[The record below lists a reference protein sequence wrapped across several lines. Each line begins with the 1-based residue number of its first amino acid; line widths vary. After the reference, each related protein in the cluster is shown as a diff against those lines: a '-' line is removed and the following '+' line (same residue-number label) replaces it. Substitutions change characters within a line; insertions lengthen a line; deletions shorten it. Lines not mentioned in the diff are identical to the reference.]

1 MLVSIALHSVV
12 LFGISF
18 VVIQSPWKL
27 NEATIVNIKFADADF
42 DAKGQSHQGFEDLHT
57 NKLSTAMQ
65 NQDVNSQDSSKFSIR
80 RLESNSILE
89 SYETIYL
96 NSWQR
101 KVETAG
107 YYEISN
113 SLYFQELKKKHITYT
128 AILGL
133 TYNLS
138 KN

>member
-96 NSWQR
+96 NSWQM
-101 KVETAG
+101 KVETA
-107 YYEISN
+107 
-113 SLYFQELKKKHITYT
+113 
-128 AILGL
+128 
-133 TYNLS
+133 
-138 KN
+138 

>member
-65 NQDVNSQDSSKFSIR
+65 KSR
-80 RLESNSILE
+80 C
-89 SYETIYL
+89 
-96 NSWQR
+96 
-101 KVETAG
+101 
-107 YYEISN
+107 
-113 SLYFQELKKKHITYT
+113 
-128 AILGL
+128 
-133 TYNLS
+133 
-138 KN
+138 